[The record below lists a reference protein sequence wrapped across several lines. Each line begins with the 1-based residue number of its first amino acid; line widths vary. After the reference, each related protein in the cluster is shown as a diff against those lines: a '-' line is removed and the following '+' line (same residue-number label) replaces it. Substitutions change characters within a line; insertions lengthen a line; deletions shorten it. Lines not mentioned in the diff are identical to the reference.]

1 MPLRLIGVI
10 MSGEILRIK
19 SKTLEYERNLSFIFN
34 DNTNNKND
42 DDEKKKRMMMMMKII
57 IVIVTES
64 L

>member
-42 DDEKKKRMMMMMKII
+42 DDEKKKNDDDD
-57 IVIVTES
+57 EDNNCNCY
-64 L
+64 

>member
-42 DDEKKKRMMMMMKII
+42 DDEKKK
-57 IVIVTES
+57 E
-64 L
+64 